1 MGRSELI
8 ERLRQTRQLLFAA
21 RPVHWAATA
30 DLEAARA
37 WQRDATI
44 LLELDGSPPVPPD
57 AA

>member
-8 ERLRQTRQLLFAA
+8 ERLRQARQLLFAA
-21 RPVHWAATA
+21 RPVHWAATG

-37 WQRDATI
+37 WQRDAAI

-57 AA
+57 VA